1 MNMKNGTTS
10 TIILIIIPRSS
21 AAVGCAV
28 TTFDFGK
35 DFVETVF
42 RTLKTSEEMEPVRH
56 RLENRARVYI
66 FVCVL
71 AYRLLAELQWRLDKF
86 SERKGVWKDADAFIH
101 DLERVERVEVRLG
114 HQVKNWHLN
123 LTGISDK
130 TLEMIG
136 FNLSIGYFSNYVQ
149 SLTHIMHKISYKINM
164 LQSILIMKSNIYV
177 I

>member
-1 MNMKNGTTS
+1 MKWARTGLKLVF
-10 TIILIIIPRSS
+10 TI
-21 AAVGCAV
+21 
-28 TTFDFGK
+28 
-35 DFVETVF
+35 
-42 RTLKTSEEMEPVRH
+42 SEEMEPVRH
-56 RLENRARVYI
+56 RLENRVRVYI

-101 DLERVERVEVRLG
+101 DIERVERVEVRLG

-136 FNLSIGYFSNYVQ
+136 FKGLFKETVEGDF
-149 SLTHIMHKISYKINM
+149 NM
-164 LQSILIMKSNIYV
+164 
-177 I
+177 